1 MTPIPDALRA
11 QFAPMPADFA
21 PHIMETPKA
30 WAWRGRVEVAS
41 PGRVDK
47 IECEYGLPRSMD
59 HAADELRAFV
69 WEIMELGR
77 LGRGDLMGFARV
89 DRHSKRPAP
98 LPVSLPPAP

>member
-11 QFAPMPADFA
+11 QFAPMPPDFA
-21 PHIMETPKA
+21 PSIMEMPKA

-47 IECEYGLPRSMD
+47 VECEYGLPKSMG
-59 HAADELRAFV
+59 HTAAELLPFV

-77 LGRGDLMGFARV
+77 LGRGDLLTFARV
-89 DRHSKRPAP
+89 DRGKGRPIP
-98 LPVSLPPAP
+98 MPVALPPA

>member
-11 QFAPMPADFA
+11 HFNPMPPDFA
-21 PHIMETPKA
+21 PSIMEMPKA
-30 WAWRGRVEVAS
+30 WAWRGRVEIAS

-47 IECEYGLPRSMD
+47 VECEYGLPKSMG
-59 HAADELRAFV
+59 HTAAELRAFV

-77 LGRGDLMGFARV
+77 LGRGDLLTFARV

-98 LPVSLPPAP
+98 LPVSIPAA